1 MNEDDMSVRGE
12 WNALL
17 EKNDDDFVKYI
28 LNSLMIRPEET
39 KVVKE
44 NGKSKFGVQLSSIE
58 RSIKNNAN
66 PEKKGLTFLSM
77 RAIHYWRTLYEKRMN
92 DNNIDKDNKIT
103 KDMHRDICNSLY
115 AEIRELNEC
124 MSGKGVIDKDLY
136 YNAIANGDEWES
148 KYKKLETNY
157 NKNMEIAIENE
168 KKYANQEVIRL
179 EGKVKFLEEEL
190 RKMSKSA
197 QKN

>member
-66 PEKKGLTFLSM
+66 PEKKRINLS
-77 RAIHYWRTLYEKRMN
+77 IYESN
-92 DNNIDKDNKIT
+92 PLLE
-103 KDMHRDICNSLY
+103 NSL
-115 AEIRELNEC
+115 
-124 MSGKGVIDKDLY
+124 
-136 YNAIANGDEWES
+136 
-148 KYKKLETNY
+148 
-157 NKNMEIAIENE
+157 
-168 KKYANQEVIRL
+168 
-179 EGKVKFLEEEL
+179 
-190 RKMSKSA
+190 
-197 QKN
+197 